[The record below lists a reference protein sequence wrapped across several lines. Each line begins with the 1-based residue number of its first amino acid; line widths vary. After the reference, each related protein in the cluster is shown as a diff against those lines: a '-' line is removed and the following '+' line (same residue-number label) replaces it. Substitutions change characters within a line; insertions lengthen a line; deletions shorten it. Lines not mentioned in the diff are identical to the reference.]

1 MKKEKEIHILNYDE
15 YSKFMCEQLY
25 YMLEMGIDNDYQI
38 VTIEDVEKGLKLL
51 IEDLYNMSDV
61 TIEKKLEYPKD
72 YLKLYKREL
81 EEKKAEIEELK
92 NEIEELNNYT
102 GFRR

>member
-1 MKKEKEIHILNYDE
+1 MRKIHVLDYNK
-15 YSKFMCEQLY
+15 YSKFMCEQLH

-51 IEDLYNMSDV
+51 IKDLYNMSDV
-61 TIEKKLEYPKD
+61 ATEKKLEYPKD

>member
-1 MKKEKEIHILNYDE
+1 MKKIHVLNYDK
-15 YSKFMCEQLY
+15 YSKFMCEQLH

-61 TIEKKLEYPKD
+61 AMEKKLEYPKD

-81 EEKKAEIEELK
+81 EEKKAEIKELENEIKELK
-92 NEIEELNNYT
+92 EHYN
-102 GFRR
+102 